1 MGRTR
6 GPVRPGPAR
15 PPRRPGP
22 RDAAPQLAAAELA
35 DDDPRAARRGLRPPT
50 PAAARTEPGRRPQ
63 APKQPGPEPPEGD
76 PLMPRRWLTRQ
87 LQQLRLVPALL
98 VPTARAIGW
107 APPLAAFALS
117 VGLLVLAV
125 RRGASSAEGLVVW
138 LRIIMV
144 AGALGSAFLLDD
156 PSEPTTEAVAGSL
169 LLRRAL
175 RVALLLPATAA
186 WWAAAVWRV
195 RAVHPGRA
203 VRPAGQPRMGRR
215 SSALGHAARR
225 RAGGVRRRQPRPRP
239 RPCSQ
244 PDPQPIPPARPQPR
258 GRVTPAWG
266 SRCRAGDD

>member
-138 LRIIMV
+138 LRIMM
-144 AGALGSAFLLDD
+144 
-156 PSEPTTEAVAGSL
+156 VAGSL

-195 RAVHPGRA
+195 RAVHPGVPLPVA
-203 VRPAGQPRMGRR
+203 ALTLEVGALLTITIALAAAGSRLAPERR
-215 SSALGHAARR
+215 
-225 RAGGVRRRQPRPRP
+225 GGVMAAPALLAVTGAAVLL
-239 RPCSQ
+239 
-244 PDPQPIPPARPQPR
+244 PARVALYAQP
-258 GRVTPAWG
+258 G
-266 SRCRAGDD
+266 SPGWAAAHQRWAMLLD

>member
-175 RVALLLPATAA
+175 RVAVLLPARVALYA
-186 WWAAAVWRV
+186 QPGSPGWAAAHQRWAMLLGVALAAFAVASRDPAHGHVRSRIRNRFRRLARSRV
-195 RAVHPGRA
+195 
-203 VRPAGQPRMGRR
+203 AGSRLP
-215 SSALGHAARR
+215 
-225 RAGGVRRRQPRPRP
+225 GVRDAEPGTTRP
-239 RPCSQ
+239 
-244 PDPQPIPPARPQPR
+244 
-258 GRVTPAWG
+258 
-266 SRCRAGDD
+266 

>member
-1 MGRTR
+1 
-6 GPVRPGPAR
+6 
-15 PPRRPGP
+15 
-22 RDAAPQLAAAELA
+22 
-35 DDDPRAARRGLRPPT
+35 
-50 PAAARTEPGRRPQ
+50 
-63 APKQPGPEPPEGD
+63 
-76 PLMPRRWLTRQ
+76 MPRRWLTRQ

-156 PSEPTTEAVAGSL
+156 PSELTTEAVAGSL

-195 RAVHPGRA
+195 RAVHPGVPLPVA
-203 VRPAGQPRMGRR
+203 ALTLEVGALLTITIALAAAGSRLAPERR
-215 SSALGHAARR
+215 
-225 RAGGVRRRQPRPRP
+225 GGVMAAPALLAVTGAAVLL
-239 RPCSQ
+239 
-244 PDPQPIPPARPQPR
+244 PARVALYAQPGSPGWAAAHQR
-258 GRVTPAWG
+258 WAMLLGVALAAFAVASRDPAHGHVRSRIRNRFRRLARSRVAG
-266 SRCRAGDD
+266 SRLPGVRDAEPGTTRPLP

>member
-107 APPLAAFALS
+107 APPLAAVALYAQPGSPGWAAAHQRWAMLLGVALAAFAVAS
-117 VGLLVLAV
+117 RDPAHGHVRSRIRNRFRRLA
-125 RRGASSAEGLVVW
+125 RSR
-138 LRIIMV
+138 
-144 AGALGSAFLLDD
+144 
-156 PSEPTTEAVAGSL
+156 VAGS
-169 LLRRAL
+169 R
-175 RVALLLPATAA
+175 LP
-186 WWAAAVWRV
+186 
-195 RAVHPGRA
+195 
-203 VRPAGQPRMGRR
+203 
-215 SSALGHAARR
+215 
-225 RAGGVRRRQPRPRP
+225 GVRDAEPGTTRPLP
-239 RPCSQ
+239 
-244 PDPQPIPPARPQPR
+244 
-258 GRVTPAWG
+258 
-266 SRCRAGDD
+266 